1 MCLAIPGRV
10 VEIDQE
16 CQLATVDV
24 SGVRRKINVHLL
36 SEQGLANDDWVLIH
50 VGFGMSRISAKEA
63 EEQMRLLR
71 MLGEG
76 EEAMKELEGYRFQ

>member
-16 CQLATVDV
+16 CQLATVEV
-24 SGVRRKINVHLL
+24 SGVRRKVNIHLL
-36 SEQGLANDDWVLIH
+36 SEEGLANDDWVLIH
-50 VGFGMSRISAKEA
+50 VGFAMSRISAQEA

-76 EEAMKELEGYRFQ
+76 EEAMKELDGYRFQ